1 MDKPAARR
9 AARER
14 LAALSNAERERAG
27 EVIARRIWTVP
38 EVAAA
43 RTLLLYASL
52 AGEVPTDAI
61 AREAWRRGVTVTY
74 PRCLPEAREMA
85 LHRVHAHHELEAG
98 TYGIREPALACPRVD
113 LEEIDVALVPGLAW
127 DRTGAR
133 LGRGA
138 GYYDR
143 LFARPGWRA
152 RRVGVFFGAQ
162 EAPAGVPVDP
172 WDAPLDVIVTERG
185 VWRAAG

>member
-1 MDKPAARR
+1 MSKPAARR
-9 AARER
+9 AARAR
-14 LAALSNAERERAG
+14 LAALSDAERDRAG
-27 EVIARRIWTVP
+27 REVARRIWTVP
-38 EVAAA
+38 EVASA
-43 RTLLLYASL
+43 RVLLLYASL

-61 AREAWRRGVTVTY
+61 AREAWRRGHTVTY
-74 PRCLPEAREMA
+74 PRCLPEARELA
-85 LHRVHAHHELEAG
+85 LHRVHAPHELEAG
-98 TYGIREPALACPRVD
+98 TYGIREPALACPRVG

-152 RRVGVFFGAQ
+152 LRVGVFFGAQ
-162 EAPAGVPVDP
+162 EAPDGVPVDA
-172 WDAPLDVIVTERG
+172 WDAPLEVIVTERE
-185 VWRAAG
+185 VWRPRG